1 MVHSG
6 ILCHDEPIQL
16 EDSHRQLQ
24 VLDLPGWTHTDAN
37 SYTNS
42 DGYGYANGNRY
53 GYTNTSGHTYTYSGG
68 NTHADPHSYS
78 CT

>member
-42 DGYGYANGNRY
+42 YGYANGNRY